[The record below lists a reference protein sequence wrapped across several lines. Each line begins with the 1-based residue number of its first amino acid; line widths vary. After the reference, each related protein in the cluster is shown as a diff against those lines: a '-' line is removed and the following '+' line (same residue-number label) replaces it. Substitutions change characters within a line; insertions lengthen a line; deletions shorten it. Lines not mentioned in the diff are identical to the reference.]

1 MQTGNEGRVQS
12 LSQLGKEEK
21 QEEEVSQGERELE
34 EEVYNST
41 DNNINI
47 HNNTSYND
55 KQCNIIII

>member
-55 KQCNIIII
+55 NSAI